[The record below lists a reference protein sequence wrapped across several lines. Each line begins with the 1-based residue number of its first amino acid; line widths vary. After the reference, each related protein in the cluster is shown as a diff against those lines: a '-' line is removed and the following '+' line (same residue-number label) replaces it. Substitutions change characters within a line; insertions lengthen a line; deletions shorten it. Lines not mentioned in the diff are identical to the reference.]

1 MVAKNALIDGIYL
14 NSNLTNVVIE
24 GCDISNW
31 GRKNAW
37 AGKTVRVA
45 YRNYITNTVE
55 TSTETRVVL
64 ANLGKQLDSGIR
76 GKGNTMERIIIQGN
90 KIHHPRYNSNNWTQ
104 PSGDYF
110 ARNISQS
117 VADFHPEGPKAIVL
131 YEPGVDV
138 PTKGNHVIRYN
149 DIYGDSSHR
158 FNDAIFE
165 SFGGNVAKLAVDC
178 PYDTDIYGNYISDV
192 VDDTMETERAV
203 ANVRVFRNYFT
214 NINKGVSFY
223 QSGPTGGPFYMFRNV
238 FDLVQQTNRPGFS
251 YSVVG
256 NNLRADIMKRP
267 YMPVG
272 GQLSPDAS
280 SRLYSYHNT
289 FLAPCDQG
297 FTFAWGNDIPNMT
310 PLGFTGSLISRSN
323 IYKTSANWPTVSGAD
338 LPAPNAPMMTYQAGD
353 VTLPGLI
360 AFDGDVYN
368 GSVESAAAIAFGSR
382 CVQGLAIYKPG
393 NGIGNSGKY
402 ELEETSPG
410 FDAGVSLP
418 NFNDN
423 FAGEAPDSGV
433 QESGSPDLVFGSAN
447 WAAGK

>member
-1 MVAKNALIDGIYL
+1 MWLKGVSLVMAAPNAVPTFHCMSLYWKTAGASASDACGVRYRKQSEPNNFKIAQDLFFDPTNAQYSGSVVDLEPGTPYVFELTKGTAVEKVTASTWGEKFPIKSRVDLPASVPATYVISQGGNEKDGYVLYDGTGNQTVIDADPDGGSEANASDYCVEIRASYVILRGVVAKNALIHGIYL

-117 VADFHPEGPKAIVL
+117 IADFHPEGPKAIVL

-178 PYDTDIYGNYISDV
+178 PLPTR
-192 VDDTMETERAV
+192 TFMETTYPMWWMTPWKPSGRWRTSAFSATILPISTRESAS
-203 ANVRVFRNYFT
+203 T
-214 NINKGVSFY
+214 NPGRPAAPSIC
-223 QSGPTGGPFYMFRNV
+223 SGTF
-238 FDLVQQTNRPGFS
+238 LIS
-251 YSVVG
+251 
-256 NNLRADIMKRP
+256 
-267 YMPVG
+267 
-272 GQLSPDAS
+272 S
-280 SRLYSYHNT
+280 SRRT
-289 FLAPCDQG
+289 APVSA
-297 FTFAWGNDIPNMT
+297 TRWSAT
-310 PLGFTGSLISRSN
+310 
-323 IYKTSANWPTVSGAD
+323 TSARIS
-338 LPAPNAPMMTYQAGD
+338 
-353 VTLPGLI
+353 
-360 AFDGDVYN
+360 
-368 GSVESAAAIAFGSR
+368 
-382 CVQGLAIYKPG
+382 
-393 NGIGNSGKY
+393 
-402 ELEETSPG
+402 
-410 FDAGVSLP
+410 
-418 NFNDN
+418 
-423 FAGEAPDSGV
+423 
-433 QESGSPDLVFGSAN
+433 
-447 WAAGK
+447 